1 MKKRILAAFVSLC
14 LLVSLMPGMTLPAAA
29 AASAR
34 VG

>member
-1 MKKRILAAFVSLC
+1 MKKRILAAFVILC